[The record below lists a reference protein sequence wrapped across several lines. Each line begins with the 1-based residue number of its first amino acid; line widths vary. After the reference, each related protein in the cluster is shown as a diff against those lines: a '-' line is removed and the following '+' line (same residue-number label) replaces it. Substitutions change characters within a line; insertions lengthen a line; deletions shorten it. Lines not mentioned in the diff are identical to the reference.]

1 MFHDKLV
8 IRSGFGIFYNPMEQL
23 VLEQFQGEPP
33 FGGSSS
39 VGEGLFQT
47 PFVSQGGSISPNAF
61 NGFLNPARGSAGG
74 LVRLP
79 PDHSLWRTAA

>member
-1 MFHDKLV
+1 MTSWSFAAD
-8 IRSGFGIFYNPMEQL
+8 FGIFYNPMEQL

-47 PFVSQGGSISPNAF
+47 PFVSQGGSVSPNAF
-61 NGFLNPARGSAGG
+61 NGFLNPARGSA
-74 LVRLP
+74 VDWSVFRP
-79 PDHSLWRTAA
+79 SSSTANCSLI